1 MTGWFDQK
9 HITMYWL

>member
-9 HITMYWL
+9 HINMYWL